1 MSGGIGIFS
10 LLTISSFVFGDEKV
24 VFNLVPI
31 LLLNI
36 CSPYFNSISVSFK
49 KRLNQNLY
57 EAKIFVFRKW

>member
-10 LLTISSFVFGDEKV
+10 LLTISSFVFGDEKM

-36 CSPYFNSISVSFK
+36 CSPYFNSISVSFEK
-49 KRLNQNLY
+49 TFKSESL
-57 EAKIFVFRKW
+57 